1 MKMKRTVLYI
11 AALVAF
17 PAVSSAQLYVEPEQN
32 VDCSVFIEKERGE
45 NAQQGLEIWDRYVF
59 ALEDGG
65 HVRVFDFRTAS
76 GEPVAKFDLASA
88 RPDNHANNASF
99 GIETAPGG
107 SFPLLYVTNG
117 KVGSEIE
124 MSCFVE
130 SIKRRG
136 RKFSSE
142 IVQTIKL
149 DTVGWRGAGYAGIF
163 GAPSWMVDR
172 DRSSLWVF
180 SARKRTIHKVTR
192 NAYENQYVATKFR
205 VPALAEGKV
214 VTLGLNDIED
224 QVVFPFD
231 TWFTQ
236 AGCVKDGKIYY
247 CFGLGER
254 DASRPS
260 RIRVYDT
267 DTRTMSARYE
277 LQEQIPVEMED
288 IAIVDGWMYV
298 NTNTHPKQTNRK
310 PCIYKVSLPKPK
322 PQPQTYVEELRQC
335 PEKAGGVYYV
345 EDFSDRKA
353 PAAPEGYKP
362 FYING
367 FFRHGARQV
376 DDNITYASVYGS
388 LALAESQSNLTGL
401 GKAVYE
407 RLKPFRKNIEYR
419 EADLT
424 QLGWRQSVTLGE
436 RMVDN
441 YPEVFE
447 GQPYMRTRSTNVLR
461 TTATMMGLVQG
472 ITSRRPDLKWNEV
485 DNSRAF
491 LQQLNPYGTVCP
503 GRLKIDADII
513 SGKGFWRE
521 KYEHFRDSL
530 VDVDA
535 FMSRLFIS
543 PEKNAAEY
551 DPHDLEFRFYLMAG
565 TMQCLDRQVP
575 LWDVFTEEEIL
586 SMAQVESYKYY
597 AQKGPEPVTQG
608 RGSGL
613 AARTLKHILTQA
625 KNDIDLGRTGIDL
638 SFGHDGTLLGMM
650 ANLGSGTWGKSTSR
664 PEEAIRYWQ
673 NWNIPMGTNL
683 QLVFYRSAANPEI
696 LVRMMLNEKDLPL
709 PLTPVQGNYYKWND
723 VLQHYLAHC
732 DAVEKSLE
740 QTKNINY

>member
-142 IVQTIKL
+142 IMQTIKL
-149 DTVGWRGAGYAGIF
+149 DTAGWRGAGYAGIF

-214 VTLGLNDIED
+214 VTLALNDIED

-254 DASRPS
+254 DASR
-260 RIRVYDT
+260 
-267 DTRTMSARYE
+267 MS
-277 LQEQIPVEMED
+277 VC
-288 IAIVDGWMYV
+288 VHV
-298 NTNTHPKQTNRK
+298 HP
-310 PCIYKVSLPKPK
+310 
-322 PQPQTYVEELRQC
+322 
-335 PEKAGGVYYV
+335 
-345 EDFSDRKA
+345 
-353 PAAPEGYKP
+353 
-362 FYING
+362 
-367 FFRHGARQV
+367 
-376 DDNITYASVYGS
+376 
-388 LALAESQSNLTGL
+388 
-401 GKAVYE
+401 AV
-407 RLKPFRKNIEYR
+407 
-419 EADLT
+419 
-424 QLGWRQSVTLGE
+424 
-436 RMVDN
+436 
-441 YPEVFE
+441 
-447 GQPYMRTRSTNVLR
+447 
-461 TTATMMGLVQG
+461 
-472 ITSRRPDLKWNEV
+472 
-485 DNSRAF
+485 
-491 LQQLNPYGTVCP
+491 
-503 GRLKIDADII
+503 
-513 SGKGFWRE
+513 
-521 KYEHFRDSL
+521 
-530 VDVDA
+530 
-535 FMSRLFIS
+535 
-543 PEKNAAEY
+543 
-551 DPHDLEFRFYLMAG
+551 
-565 TMQCLDRQVP
+565 
-575 LWDVFTEEEIL
+575 
-586 SMAQVESYKYY
+586 
-597 AQKGPEPVTQG
+597 
-608 RGSGL
+608 
-613 AARTLKHILTQA
+613 
-625 KNDIDLGRTGIDL
+625 
-638 SFGHDGTLLGMM
+638 HDGDILHFHRNLLLELVSCGH
-650 ANLGSGTWGKSTSR
+650 R
-664 PEEAIRYWQ
+664 PGIG
-673 NWNIPMGTNL
+673 IID
-683 QLVFYRSAANPEI
+683 S
-696 LVRMMLNEKDLPL
+696 
-709 PLTPVQGNYYKWND
+709 
-723 VLQHYLAHC
+723 
-732 DAVEKSLE
+732 DAGRA
-740 QTKNINY
+740 